1 MINKYLETKKSKYLL
16 WSIEFDSNTLMDP
29 NVMESINWWRTI
41 IDTSNKNRI
50 TESAL
55 IMLNNIGIALL
66 NFRDTSKDFHY
77 DSGFVHS
84 YRIPERPIITFEVH
98 PPRRCFRL
106 IENFEKL
113 IEDVNVMKLS
123 NKDIQSRVSKKFK
136 IKDINT
142 NFSDPVLISAQIISQ
157 THNKISKHI
166 NETDELFLTPFLA
179 EKIYSDA
186 VNFKT
191 NLNYIVDTFQ
201 EVDYWDPDKKR

>member
-1 MINKYLETKKSKYLL
+1 
-16 WSIEFDSNTLMDP
+16 
-29 NVMESINWWRTI
+29 
-41 IDTSNKNRI
+41 
-50 TESAL
+50 
-55 IMLNNIGIALL
+55 
-66 NFRDTSKDFHY
+66 
-77 DSGFVHS
+77 
-84 YRIPERPIITFEVH
+84 
-98 PPRRCFRL
+98 
-106 IENFEKL
+106 
-113 IEDVNVMKLS
+113 MKLS